1 MAADVDSPDKHNVL
15 AERLDEAEKLARKIL
30 ATQPENPDALN
41 GLGLICVQQERF
53 DEAVELFAHAHEIDP
68 ERGDFTSNLLK
79 AFESSAKSM
88 AHAARY
94 GAAIKTLE
102 RALVMS
108 PGDEYLTCRM
118 SFALSLANH
127 HGEALAA
134 ANNRPWLK

>member
-1 MAADVDSPDKHNVL
+1 MVADVDSPDKHNVL

-79 AFESSAKSM
+79 AFESSATVDVIE
-88 AHAARY
+88 Y
-94 GAAIKTLE
+94 T
-102 RALVMS
+102 ALCNKFVFDAYFFVS
-108 PGDEYLTCRM
+108 CVIFIHYEKNW
-118 SFALSLANH
+118 SNF
-127 HGEALAA
+127 
-134 ANNRPWLK
+134 